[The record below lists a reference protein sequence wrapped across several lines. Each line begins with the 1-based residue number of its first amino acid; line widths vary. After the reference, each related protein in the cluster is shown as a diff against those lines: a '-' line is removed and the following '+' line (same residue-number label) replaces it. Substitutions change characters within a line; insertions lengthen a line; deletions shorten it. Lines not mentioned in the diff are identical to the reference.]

1 MQTKYIALLPVRD
14 ESDII
19 TECLLHALTWADRVY
34 VYDTGSVDDTYDKV
48 LDLSRSD
55 KRIHPLGSDPVYYNE
70 NRVRG
75 YLFNAAQRVLKAG
88 DWFLRIDADEFHHIR
103 PPDFV
108 ATYLK
113 PTEGVVYHQYY
124 DFQLTTEEASAL
136 STLNAIM
143 DDRSKPITQ
152 RRRYY
157 TVSRYSE
164 PRMCRY
170 RPSMRWP
177 GSVSFPYNAGLVSS
191 ERIPIRHYPHRDPEQ
206 LRRRCKLRSIMMSE
220 TTNRSHWTRPERHHW
235 SVDDWRQFLIPA
247 SAPSLLYWQH
257 GSELPRYCQ
266 TNHMASRSKRM
277 AQQLLYLS
285 GLPTL
290 LDLFRSKWTSKDYPL
305 AIPSAVQERLS
316 IELCT

>member
-1 MQTKYIALLPVRD
+1 MKTKYIALLPVRD

-55 KRIHPLGSDPVYYNE
+55 KRIYPLGSDPVYYNE

-75 YLFNAAQRVLKAG
+75 YLFHAARRELTTG

-103 PPDFV
+103 PPDFA

-113 PTEGVVYHQYY
+113 SNEGVVYHQYY
-124 DFQLTTEEASAL
+124 DFHLTTEEASAL
-136 STLNAIM
+136 STSSAIVHE
-143 DDRSKPITQ
+143 RSHPITQ
-152 RRRYY
+152 RRRHY
-157 TVSRYSE
+157 TVSLYSE

-170 RPSMRWP
+170 RQSMRWP
-177 GSVSFPYNAGLVSS
+177 GSVSFPYNAGLVSA

-206 LRRRCKLRSIMMSE
+206 LRRRCRLRAIMMSDS
-220 TTNRSHWTRPERHHW
+220 TNRSHWTRPDRHHW
-235 SVDDWRQFLIPA
+235 SVDDWSQFVL
-247 SAPSLLYWQH
+247 PSTTTNLMIWQQDR
-257 GSELPRYCQ
+257 ELPRYRQ
-266 TNHMASRSKRM
+266 TNHIARGPKRI

-285 GLPTL
+285 HSPTL
-290 LDLFRSKWTSKDYPL
+290 LDLFRSQWSSADYPL
-305 AIPSAVQERLS
+305 AITPAVQYRLTT
-316 IELCT
+316 ELCR